1 LASALGATGVS
12 AQVYALSSSFDD
24 KTRQSLWVLGGAV
37 GFLFLVVCANVA
49 NLALSRSLLRTRVY
63 AIRSALG
70 ASRADLVREAL
81 VEHTLLAAV
90 GCAAGIG
97 IALGFVRLAKTV
109 LPDAMTLQA
118 FTPIAIDWRAAA
130 LAAALGT
137 VAVLVGLPAAILGS
151 RPSVQALIGA
161 GARGTTSSAMA
172 RRLRASLVVLE
183 ICVSTA
189 LLVGAALMTRSLL
202 KLEGADRGFDTTNL
216 ISIRLGLPG
225 ATYRA
230 PGQSDRFVADAVRQ
244 LRATPGVTMATLGD
258 LPMNSRPYMLGPVEF
273 SSEPHAF
280 TPPLI
285 IPMLAV
291 PPDYFQAM
299 GLRLVS
305 GRTFSPA
312 DGDDTVVVSEGFAK
326 AHWPGG
332 QAIGGAFR
340 RESQSW
346 QTVIG
351 VVGDVRP
358 LSADSWQ
365 RGQGVYYQT
374 GHAPEAMRPVSSVSS
389 IAEYRTLVV
398 RSSQPARTVEA
409 LPQVI
414 HAVDPQVVVARI
426 ALVDHLYADAI
437 ARPRTVFLL
446 MTVFAVVGLT
456 LAMAGV
462 YGVLSH
468 LVTQRLREIGIRLAL
483 GARPGDVG
491 RAVVGSG
498 IGLGALGLVSGL
510 GLAFALVRVVRALLY
525 DVNPS
530 DPLSL
535 GLVAAVLAVTS
546 IAASWIPARRAM
558 RVDPVALLRED

>member
-1 LASALGATGVS
+1 
-12 AQVYALSSSFDD
+12 
-24 KTRQSLWVLGGAV
+24 
-37 GFLFLVVCANVA
+37 
-49 NLALSRSLLRTRVY
+49 
-63 AIRSALG
+63 
-70 ASRADLVREAL
+70 
-81 VEHTLLAAV
+81 
-90 GCAAGIG
+90 
-97 IALGFVRLAKTV
+97 
-109 LPDAMTLQA
+109 
-118 FTPIAIDWRAAA
+118 
-130 LAAALGT
+130 
-137 VAVLVGLPAAILGS
+137 
-151 RPSVQALIGA
+151 
-161 GARGTTSSAMA
+161 
-172 RRLRASLVVLE
+172 
-183 ICVSTA
+183 
-189 LLVGAALMTRSLL
+189 
-202 KLEGADRGFDTTNL
+202 
-216 ISIRLGLPG
+216 
-225 ATYRA
+225 
-230 PGQSDRFVADAVRQ
+230 
-244 LRATPGVTMATLGD
+244 
-258 LPMNSRPYMLGPVEF
+258 MLGPVEF

-414 HAVDPQVVVARI
+414 HAVDPQIVVARI